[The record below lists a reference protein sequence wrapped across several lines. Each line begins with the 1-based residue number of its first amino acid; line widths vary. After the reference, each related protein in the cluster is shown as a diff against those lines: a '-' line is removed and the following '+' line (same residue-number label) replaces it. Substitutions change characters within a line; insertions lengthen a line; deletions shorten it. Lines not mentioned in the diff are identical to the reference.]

1 MITKI
6 CSIFK
11 KVLIFLHK
19 LSIYEKKYEA
29 IKRDQDIEPDCPN
42 IELFLLPW
50 SDSRQHHSEK
60 RIQNTA

>member
-29 IKRDQDIEPDCPN
+29 STVIKILSLIALILSC
-42 IELFLLPW
+42 FSTKLP
-50 SDSRQHHSEK
+50 
-60 RIQNTA
+60 

>member
-42 IELFLLPW
+42 IELFLLP
-50 SDSRQHHSEK
+50 
-60 RIQNTA
+60 